1 MTAPKCT
8 FSIPRGETARY
19 VYIFDYYGSYYI
31 VTKKVLL
38 GPNYTVMARVI
49 IPTNLIQVYINTV
62 VATTY

>member
-38 GPNYTVMARVI
+38 GRNYTIMAQLN
-49 IPTNLIQVYINTV
+49 IPTNYILTYINTV

>member
-19 VYIFDYYGSYYI
+19 VYIFDYYGSYYR